1 MIKII
6 TLLIVFLKRVDFP
19 RPHYCSKSF
28 IIEIF
33 KTYFTCHYCPE
44 AIMKKFAQVTCMVI
58 NWEVLY
64 DGPIFLGI
72 ARCQEKGS
80 IFCKHRRTEEAKT
93 KVYISVYKI
102 FTNSFLK
109 IYAAIARV
117 KSLQI
122 EAKLR
127 NSIISVHVILV
138 SDIVPTSQ
146 TRSVLRPRAIL
157 PSTDSKNSCYF
168 IITKRTYN

>member
-93 KVYISVYKI
+93 KVHISVYKI
-102 FTNSFLK
+102 FTNSALK
-109 IYAAIARV
+109 SYTAIAKV

-122 EAKLR
+122 EAIAKFSNICTGNIRTLYRLRKLGPYLDLEQYFQ
-127 NSIISVHVILV
+127 VHI
-138 SDIVPTSQ
+138 Q
-146 TRSVLRPRAIL
+146 
-157 PSTDSKNSCYF
+157 KNSCYC
-168 IITKRTYN
+168 IITKCS